1 MTETRKAWL
10 QIHFCVFMWGFT
22 AILGR
27 LISLPALTLVLWR
40 MVMVSVLLFCL
51 PAVWRGVR
59 TLSRRHL
66 LAFCGVGALVALH
79 WLTFYGAVK
88 LANASV
94 AATCMATIPVFLC
107 MIEPLVTGKPFAP
120 RELLLGVLVLPGMAL
135 VVGGTPDAMNIG
147 VVTGIVSAFLAA
159 LFGAYNKR
167 LIHRTDA
174 LCATALEMVSGGLL
188 VLGLTALLGFWPEQT
203 GDGAFLP
210 ATQDRF
216 AMPGGDDLLYVGLL
230 AVACTLLPFTLSL
243 WALRHLSAFASALAV
258 NLEPLYA
265 IVLAMLFLGEQRELG
280 AGFYAGASLLVGV
293 VLLYPLMFRARP
305 PKAIL

>member
-1 MTETRKAWL
+1 M
-10 QIHFCVFMWGFT
+10 
-22 AILGR
+22 
-27 LISLPALTLVLWR
+27 
-40 MVMVSVLLFCL
+40 
-51 PAVWRGVR
+51 
-59 TLSRRHL
+59 
-66 LAFCGVGALVALH
+66 
-79 WLTFYGAVK
+79 
-88 LANASV
+88 
-94 AATCMATIPVFLC
+94 
-107 MIEPLVTGKPFAP
+107 
-120 RELLLGVLVLPGMAL
+120 
-135 VVGGTPDAMNIG
+135 
-147 VVTGIVSAFLAA
+147 SAFLAA

-174 LCATALEMVSGGLL
+174 LSATALEMVSGGLL